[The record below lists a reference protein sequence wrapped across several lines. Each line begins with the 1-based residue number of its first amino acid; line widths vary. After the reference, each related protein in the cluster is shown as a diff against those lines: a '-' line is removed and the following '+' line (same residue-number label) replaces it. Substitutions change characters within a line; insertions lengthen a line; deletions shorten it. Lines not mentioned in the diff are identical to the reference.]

1 MSCLKI
7 GDWVLVNYD
16 NTPYPGEIVDKK
28 ENFLIVSTMEKLE
41 TCYQGKRMWRWP
53 RNKDILQYPVQDLR
67 RKIDPPSP
75 TGNRASQFIFNE
87 EF

>member
-1 MSCLKI
+1 
-7 GDWVLVNYD
+7 
-16 NTPYPGEIVDKK
+16 
-28 ENFLIVSTMEKLE
+28 MEKLE